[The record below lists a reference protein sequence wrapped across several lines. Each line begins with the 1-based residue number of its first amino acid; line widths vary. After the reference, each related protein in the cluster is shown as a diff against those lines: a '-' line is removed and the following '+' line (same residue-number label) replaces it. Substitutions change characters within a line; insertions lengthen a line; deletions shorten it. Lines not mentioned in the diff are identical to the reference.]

1 MTEPMQVS
9 LHNAKFY
16 RIIPSQF
23 PPINIFERVVDSNQ
37 LDAAWYL
44 ESLTNDRLR
53 DQAGELNLVS
63 AEDRVS
69 GRGSSIVMAA
79 FTHIGRNSRFSDGSF
94 GVYYAAKT
102 LRTAVYETV
111 YHRQRFLSAT
121 NEAPG
126 ELDMRGFM
134 ARVRKPLRDIR
145 APRFKYLHHPDDYA
159 PSQTFGKQH
168 REKNDWGI
176 VYNSVRDEGGTCIA
190 VFRPPAITIPVQG
203 PALAYVWDGK
213 RINSVYE
220 KASVLFKL

>member
-1 MTEPMQVS
+1 MSEPTEVS

-23 PPINIFERVVDSNQ
+23 PPINIFERVVDPKQ

-53 DQAGELNLVS
+53 DQAGELNLVPD
-63 AEDRVS
+63 EDRVS

-79 FTHIGRNSRFSDGSF
+79 FTHIGRESRFSDGSF

-102 LRTAVYETV
+102 LKTAVYETV
-111 YHRQRFLSAT
+111 FHRQRFLTAT

-126 ELDMRGFM
+126 ELDMRAFM
-134 ARVRKPLRDIR
+134 ARVRKPMRDIR

-159 PSQTFGKQH
+159 PSQLFGKQH
-168 REKNDWGI
+168 HEKKDWGL
-176 VYNSVRDEGGTCIA
+176 VYNSVRDEGGTCVAI
-190 VFRPPAITIPVQG
+190 FRPPAITIPMQG

-220 KASVLFKL
+220 KAGVLFRL

>member
-1 MTEPMQVS
+1 MSEPAQVS

-23 PPINIFERVVDSNQ
+23 PPINVFEKIVDPRH

-53 DQAGELNLVS
+53 DQAGELNLVPD
-63 AEDRVS
+63 EDRVS

-79 FTHIGRNSRFSDGSF
+79 FTHIGRESRFSDGSF

-102 LRTAVYETV
+102 LKTAVYETV
-111 YHRQRFLSAT
+111 YHRQRFLAAT

-126 ELDMRGFM
+126 ELDMRAFV
-134 ARVRKPLRDIR
+134 ARVRKPMRDIR
-145 APRFKYLHHPDDYA
+145 APRFKHLHHPDDYS
-159 PSQTFGKQH
+159 PSQQFGKQH
-168 REKNDWGI
+168 RDKKDWGL
-176 VYNSVRDEGGTCIA
+176 VYNSVRDERGTCVAI
-190 VFRPPAITIPVQG
+190 FRPPAISIPTQG

-220 KASVLFKL
+220 KAGVLFNL